1 MNFSLY
7 IAKRYLKSN
16 SKNTAI
22 NTINWIA
29 SIGIIAGSMAL
40 FVVLSVFSGLIDF
53 SLSFTNTIDPD
64 LKVIPKTGKFFDFNP
79 DEAQE
84 LAKLNDIAFYS
95 KTVEERLLFTFD
107 GKQQVANLKGV
118 DTLFTKVSTVENGLY
133 GGQWIEPGTLQVV
146 VGYGISQ
153 KLSMGL
159 MDFNNTLQVFVPKA
173 GKGEINSPEDAFLT
187 QTLVPIGMYAIS
199 EDIDLKYIF
208 CDLPLA
214 QEMLFLKQNQLS
226 AIELK
231 LKPNA
236 NEKEVVQALNTIFKN
251 KVIIKNRAQLN
262 DSLYKM
268 LNTENIA
275 VYLIFTLVIIVVL
288 FNLIGALI
296 MMILEKKSNLKTL
309 FNLGV
314 EIKNLKNI
322 FLFQGTILCF
332 IGSLIGLFLGIALV
346 LAQDYFNFIM
356 ITDTLAY
363 PVKFTIQN
371 VAIVLATVTVLGFI
385 ASYIA
390 ASRVNKKLVEH

>member
-1 MNFSLY
+1 LNFSLY

-53 SLSFTNTIDPD
+53 SLSFTNTVDPD
-64 LKVIPKTGKFFDFNP
+64 LKIVPKSGKFFAFNP
-79 DEAQE
+79 SEVQQLDN
-84 LAKLNDIAFYS
+84 LKDIAYYS

-118 DTLFTKVSTVENGLY
+118 DSLFTKVSTINEGLY
-133 GGQWIEPGTLQVV
+133 DGDWIEPRTLQVV

-159 MDFNNTLQVFVPKA
+159 MDFNNAFQAFVPKA

-187 QTLVPIGMYAIS
+187 QTLVPIGTYAIS
-199 EDIDLKYIF
+199 DEIDLKYVF
-208 CDLPLA
+208 CDLPLL
-214 QEMLFLKQNQLS
+214 QEMLFLKANQLS
-226 AIELK
+226 AIEFK

-236 NEKEVVQALNTIFKN
+236 DEATVVQELNTIFKD
-251 KVIIKNRAQLN
+251 KVIVKNRAQLN

-296 MMILEKKSNLKTL
+296 MMILEKKGNLKTL
-309 FNLGV
+309 YNLGT
-314 EIKNLKNI
+314 EMNSLKNI
-322 FLFQGTILCF
+322 FLFQGTLLCF
-332 IGSLIGLFLGIALV
+332 IGTLIGLFLGVAIVLV
-346 LAQDYFNFIM
+346 QDYFKLIM
-356 ITDTLAY
+356 VSEAFAY
-363 PVKFTIQN
+363 PVKLTIEN
-371 VAIVLATVTVLGFI
+371 FLIVLTTVSVLGFI
-385 ASYIA
+385 ASFIA
-390 ASRVNKKLVEH
+390 ASRVNKKLLE

>member
-1 MNFSLY
+1 LNFSLY

-29 SIGIIAGSMAL
+29 SIGIIAGAMAL

-64 LKVIPKTGKFFDFNP
+64 LKVVPITGKFLTLNP
-79 DEAQE
+79 KEVEE
-84 LAKLNDIAFYS
+84 LAKLKDVALYS

-118 DTLFTKVSTVENGLY
+118 DTLFTKVSTVEDGLY
-133 GGQWIEPGTLQVV
+133 GGEWIEPSTLQVV

-159 MDFNNTLQVFVPKA
+159 MDFNNAFQVFVPKA
-173 GKGEINSPEDAFLT
+173 GKGDINSSDDAFLT

-199 EDIDLKYIF
+199 EDIDIKYVF

-214 QEMLFLKQNQLS
+214 QEMLFLKPNQLS
-226 AIELK
+226 AIEFK

-236 NEKEVVQALNTIFKN
+236 DEARVAQELKNIFKN
-251 KVIIKNRAQLN
+251 KGIVKNREQLN

-296 MMILEKKSNLKTL
+296 MMILEKKGNLKTL
-309 FNLGV
+309 YNLGT
-314 EIKNLKNI
+314 EIKSLKNI
-322 FLFQGTILCF
+322 FLFQGTLLCF
-332 IGSLIGLFLGIALV
+332 IGALIGLFLGVAIV
-346 LAQDYFNFIM
+346 LTQDYFKLIM

-371 VAIVLATVTVLGFI
+371 ILVVLATVTILGFV

-390 ASRVNKKLVEH
+390 ASSVNKKLLE

>member
-1 MNFSLY
+1 LNFSLY

-29 SIGIIAGSMAL
+29 SIGIIAGAMAL

-53 SLSFTNTIDPD
+53 SLSFSNTIDPD
-64 LKVIPKTGKFFDFNP
+64 LKIMPRTGKFFALEP
-79 DEAQE
+79 GEE
-84 LAKLNDIAFYS
+84 TEISKLKDVAFYS
-95 KTVEERLLFTFD
+95 KTVEERLLFTFN

-118 DTLFTKVSTVENGLY
+118 DTLFTRVSTVEDGLY
-133 GGQWIEPGTLQVV
+133 GGQWIEPSTLQVV

-159 MDFNNTLQVFVPKA
+159 MDFNNALQVFVPKA
-173 GKGEINSPEDAFLT
+173 GKGDINSPDDAFLT

-199 EDIDLKYIF
+199 EDIDMKYVF

-214 QEMLFLKQNQLS
+214 QEMLFLKSNQFS
-226 AIELK
+226 SIEFK
-231 LKPNA
+231 LKPYA
-236 NEKEVVQALNTIFKN
+236 DEAKVVQELNTIFKK
-251 KVIIKNRAQLN
+251 KVLVKNRAQLN

-296 MMILEKKSNLKTL
+296 MMILEKKGNLKTL
-309 FNLGV
+309 YNLGT
-314 EIKNLKNI
+314 EIKSLKNI
-322 FLFQGTILCF
+322 FLFQGTLLCF
-332 IGSLIGLFLGIALV
+332 IGALIGLFLGVTIV
-346 LAQDYFNFIM
+346 LAQDYFKLIM
-356 ITDTLAY
+356 ITETLAY
-363 PVKFTIQN
+363 PVKFTVQN
-371 VAIVLATVTVLGFI
+371 ILIVLATVTILGFV

-390 ASRVNKKLVEH
+390 ASRVNKKLLE

>member
-64 LKVIPKTGKFFDFNP
+64 LKIVPKSGKFFDLNP
-79 DEAQE
+79 SEVQE
-84 LAKLNDIAFYS
+84 LSNLKDVTFYS

-107 GKQQVANLKGV
+107 GKQQVAYLKGV
-118 DTLFTKVSTVENGLY
+118 DTLFIKVSTVEDSVYDGN
-133 GGQWIEPGTLQVV
+133 WVEPGTLQVV

-159 MDFNNTLQVFVPKA
+159 MDFNNSFQVFVPKA
-173 GKGEINSPEDAFLT
+173 GKGDIDSAEDAFLT
-187 QTLVPIGMYAIS
+187 QTLVPIGTYAIS
-199 EDIDLKYIF
+199 EDIDLKYVF

-214 QEMLFLKQNQLS
+214 QELLFLKKNQLS
-226 AIELK
+226 SIEFK

-236 NEKEVVQALNTIFKN
+236 DEAKVVQELNTIFKE
-251 KVIIKNRAQLN
+251 KVIVKNRAQLN
-262 DSLYKM
+262 DALYKM

-296 MMILEKKSNLKTL
+296 MMILEKKGNLKTL
-309 FNLGV
+309 YNLGT
-314 EIKNLKNI
+314 EIKKLKNI
-322 FLFQGTILCF
+322 FLFQGTLLCF
-332 IGSLIGLFLGIALV
+332 IGALIGLFLGVTIV
-346 LAQDYFNFIM
+346 LAQDYFKLIM
-356 ITDTLAY
+356 VNDTFAF
-363 PVKFTIQN
+363 PVKLTIEN
-371 VAIVLATVTVLGFI
+371 FFIVLATVSVLGFI
-385 ASYIA
+385 ASLIA
-390 ASRVNKKLVEH
+390 ASRVNKKLLE

>member
-1 MNFSLY
+1 LNFSLY

-53 SLSFTNTIDPD
+53 SLSFTNTVDPD
-64 LKVIPKTGKFFDFNP
+64 LKIVPKSGKFFAFNP
-79 DEAQE
+79 SEVQQLDN
-84 LAKLNDIAFYS
+84 LKDIAYYS

-118 DTLFTKVSTVENGLY
+118 DSLFTKVSTINEGLY
-133 GGQWIEPGTLQVV
+133 DGDWIEPRTLQVV

-159 MDFNNTLQVFVPKA
+159 MDFNNAFQVFVPKA

-187 QTLVPIGMYAIS
+187 QTLVPIGTYAIS
-199 EDIDLKYIF
+199 DEIDLKYVF
-208 CDLPLA
+208 CDLPLL
-214 QEMLFLKQNQLS
+214 QEMLFLKANQLS
-226 AIELK
+226 AIEFK

-236 NEKEVVQALNTIFKN
+236 DEATVVQELNTIFKD
-251 KVIIKNRAQLN
+251 KVIVKNRAQLN

-296 MMILEKKSNLKTL
+296 MMILEKKGNLKTL
-309 FNLGV
+309 YNLGT
-314 EIKNLKNI
+314 EMNSLKNI
-322 FLFQGTILCF
+322 FLFQGTLLCF
-332 IGSLIGLFLGIALV
+332 IGTLIGLFLGVAIVLV
-346 LAQDYFNFIM
+346 QDYFKLIM
-356 ITDTLAY
+356 VSEAFAY
-363 PVKFTIQN
+363 PVKLTIEN
-371 VAIVLATVTVLGFI
+371 FLIVLTTVSVLGFI
-385 ASYIA
+385 ASFIA
-390 ASRVNKKLVEH
+390 ASRVNKKLLE

>member
-64 LKVIPKTGKFFDFNP
+64 LKIVPKAGKFLTLT
-79 DEAQE
+79 EEETAQ
-84 LAKLNDIAFYS
+84 LNKLTDITHYS
-95 KTVEERLLFTFD
+95 KTVEERLLFTFND
-107 GKQQVANLKGV
+107 KQQVANLKGV
-118 DTLFTKVSTVENGLY
+118 DSLFTKVSTVEEGLY

-159 MDFNNTLQVFVPKA
+159 MDFHNSFQVFVPKA
-173 GKGEINSPEDAFLT
+173 GKGEINTPEDAFLT

-199 EDIDLKYIF
+199 EEIDLKYVF
-208 CDLPLA
+208 CDLELA
-214 QEMLFLKQNQLS
+214 QEMLFLKPNQFS
-226 AIELK
+226 SIELK
-231 LKPNA
+231 LKPNTDENKVLQQLKA
-236 NEKEVVQALNTIFKN
+236 IFKD
-251 KVIIKNRAQLN
+251 KVIVKNRAQLN

-296 MMILEKKSNLKTL
+296 MMILEKKANLKTL
-309 FNLGV
+309 YNLGT
-314 EIKNLKNI
+314 EIKSLKNI
-322 FLFQGTILCF
+322 FLFQGTLLCF
-332 IGSLIGLFLGIALV
+332 IGALIGLVLGIVIV
-346 LAQDYFNFIM
+346 LMQDYFKLIM

-363 PVKFTIQN
+363 PVKLTLQN
-371 VAIVLATVTVLGFI
+371 SIIVLATVTVLGFV

-390 ASRVNKKLVEH
+390 ASRVNKKLLE

>member
-64 LKVIPKTGKFFDFNP
+64 LKIVPKAGKFLTLT
-79 DEAQE
+79 EEETAQ
-84 LAKLNDIAFYS
+84 LNKLTDITHYS
-95 KTVEERLLFTFD
+95 KTVEERLLFTFND
-107 GKQQVANLKGV
+107 KQQVANLKGV
-118 DTLFTKVSTVENGLY
+118 DSLFTKVSTVEEGLY

-159 MDFNNTLQVFVPKA
+159 LDFHNSFQVFVPKA
-173 GKGEINSPEDAFLT
+173 GKGEINTPEDAFLT

-199 EDIDLKYIF
+199 EEIDLKYVF
-208 CDLPLA
+208 CDLELA
-214 QEMLFLKQNQLS
+214 QEMLFLKPNQFS
-226 AIELK
+226 SIELK
-231 LKPNA
+231 LKPNTDENKVLQQLKA
-236 NEKEVVQALNTIFKN
+236 IFKD
-251 KVIIKNRAQLN
+251 KVIVKNRAQLN

-296 MMILEKKSNLKTL
+296 MMILEKKANLKTL
-309 FNLGV
+309 YNLGT
-314 EIKNLKNI
+314 EIKSLKNI
-322 FLFQGTILCF
+322 FLFQGTLLCF
-332 IGSLIGLFLGIALV
+332 IGALIGLVLGIVIV
-346 LAQDYFNFIM
+346 LMQDYFKLIM

-363 PVKFTIQN
+363 PVKLTLQN
-371 VAIVLATVTVLGFI
+371 SIIVLATVTILGFV

-390 ASRVNKKLVEH
+390 ASRVNKKLLE

>member
-64 LKVIPKTGKFFDFNP
+64 LKIVPKAGKFLKLT
-79 DEAQE
+79 EEETAQIN
-84 LAKLNDIAFYS
+84 KLTDITHYS
-95 KTVEERLLFTFD
+95 KTVEERLLFTFND
-107 GKQQVANLKGV
+107 KQQVANLKGV
-118 DTLFTKVSTVENGLY
+118 DSLFTKVSTVEEGLY

-159 MDFNNTLQVFVPKA
+159 VDFHNSFQVFVPKA
-173 GKGEINSPEDAFLT
+173 GKGEINTPEDAFLT

-199 EDIDLKYIF
+199 EEIDLKYVF
-208 CDLPLA
+208 CDLELA
-214 QEMLFLKQNQLS
+214 QEMLFLKPNQFS
-226 AIELK
+226 SIELK
-231 LKPNA
+231 LKPNTDENKVLQQLKA
-236 NEKEVVQALNTIFKN
+236 IFKD
-251 KVIIKNRAQLN
+251 KVIVKNRAQLN

-296 MMILEKKSNLKTL
+296 MMILEKKANLKTL
-309 FNLGV
+309 YNLGT
-314 EIKNLKNI
+314 EIKSLKNI
-322 FLFQGTILCF
+322 FLFQGTLLCF
-332 IGSLIGLFLGIALV
+332 IGALIGLVLGIVIV
-346 LAQDYFNFIM
+346 LMQDYFKLIM

-363 PVKFTIQN
+363 PVKLTLQN
-371 VAIVLATVTVLGFI
+371 SIIVLATVTVLGFV

-390 ASRVNKKLVEH
+390 ASRVNKKLLE

>member
-1 MNFSLY
+1 LNFSLY

-53 SLSFTNTIDPD
+53 SLSFTNTVDPD
-64 LKVIPKTGKFFDFNP
+64 LKIVPKSGKFFAFNP
-79 DEAQE
+79 SEAQQ
-84 LAKLNDIAFYS
+84 LDNLKDVAYYS

-118 DTLFTKVSTVENGLY
+118 DSLFTKVSTINEGLY
-133 GGQWIEPGTLQVV
+133 DGDWIEPRTLQVV

-159 MDFNNTLQVFVPKA
+159 MDFNNAFQVFVPKA

-187 QTLVPIGMYAIS
+187 QTLVPIGTYAIS
-199 EDIDLKYIF
+199 DDIDLKYVF
-208 CDLPLA
+208 CDLPLL
-214 QEMLFLKQNQLS
+214 QEMLFLKANQLS
-226 AIELK
+226 AIEFK
-231 LKPNA
+231 LNPNVDEA
-236 NEKEVVQALNTIFKN
+236 KVVQELNIIFKD
-251 KVIIKNRAQLN
+251 KVIVKNRAQLN

-296 MMILEKKSNLKTL
+296 MMILEKKGNLKTL
-309 FNLGV
+309 YNLGT
-314 EIKNLKNI
+314 EMNSLKNI
-322 FLFQGTILCF
+322 FLFQGTLLCF
-332 IGSLIGLFLGIALV
+332 IGTLIGLFLGVAIVLV
-346 LAQDYFNFIM
+346 QDYFKLIM
-356 ITDTLAY
+356 VSEAFAY
-363 PVKFTIQN
+363 PVKLTIEN
-371 VAIVLATVTVLGFI
+371 FLIVLATVSVLGFI
-385 ASYIA
+385 ASFIA
-390 ASRVNKKLVEH
+390 ASRVNKKLLE

>member
-53 SLSFTNTIDPD
+53 SLSFTNTVDPD
-64 LKVIPKTGKFFDFNP
+64 LKIVPKSGKFFAFNP
-79 DEAQE
+79 SEAQQ
-84 LAKLNDIAFYS
+84 LDNLKDVAYYS

-118 DTLFTKVSTVENGLY
+118 DSLFTKVSTINEGLY
-133 GGQWIEPGTLQVV
+133 DGDWIEPRTLQVV

-159 MDFNNTLQVFVPKA
+159 MDFNNAFQVFVPKA

-187 QTLVPIGMYAIS
+187 QTLVPIGTYAIS
-199 EDIDLKYIF
+199 DDIDLKYVF
-208 CDLPLA
+208 CDLPLL
-214 QEMLFLKQNQLS
+214 QEMLFLKANQLS
-226 AIELK
+226 AIEFK
-231 LKPNA
+231 LNPNVDEA
-236 NEKEVVQALNTIFKN
+236 KVVQELNIIFKD
-251 KVIIKNRAQLN
+251 KVIVKNRAQLN

-296 MMILEKKSNLKTL
+296 MMILEKKGNLKTL
-309 FNLGV
+309 YNLGA

-322 FLFQGTILCF
+322 FLFQGTLLCF
-332 IGSLIGLFLGIALV
+332 IGALIGLFLGVAIV
-346 LAQDYFNFIM
+346 LAQDYFKLIM
-356 ITDTLAY
+356 VSETFAY
-363 PVKFTIQN
+363 PVKLTIKN
-371 VAIVLATVTVLGFI
+371 FLIVLATVSVLGFI
-385 ASYIA
+385 ASFIA
-390 ASRVNKKLVEH
+390 ASRVNKKLLE

>member
-1 MNFSLY
+1 LNFSLY

-64 LKVIPKTGKFFDFNP
+64 LKIVPKSGKFFAFNSS
-79 DEAQE
+79 EAE
-84 LAKLNDIAFYS
+84 ALSKLKDVAFYS
-95 KTVEERLLFTFD
+95 QTVEERLLFTFD

-118 DTLFTKVSTVENGLY
+118 DTLFTKVSTVEEGLY
-133 GGQWIEPGTLQVV
+133 GGDWIEPSTLQVV
-146 VGYGISQ
+146 VGSGISQ

-159 MDFNNTLQVFVPKA
+159 MDFNNAFQVFVPKA
-173 GKGEINSPEDAFLT
+173 GKGDINTPDDAFLT
-187 QTLVPIGMYAIS
+187 QMLVPIGMYAIS
-199 EDIDLKYIF
+199 EDIDLKYVF

-214 QEMLFLKQNQLS
+214 QEMLFLKPNQLS
-226 AIELK
+226 SIELK
-231 LKPNA
+231 LQPNA
-236 NEKEVVQALNTIFKN
+236 EEVKVVEELNKIFEN
-251 KVIIKNRAQLN
+251 KVIVKNRAQLN

-296 MMILEKKSNLKTL
+296 MMILEKKGNLKTL
-309 FNLGV
+309 YNLGT
-314 EIKNLKNI
+314 EIKSLKNI
-322 FLFQGTILCF
+322 FLFQGTLLCF
-332 IGSLIGLFLGIALV
+332 IGSLIGLFLGIAII
-346 LAQDYFNFIM
+346 LAQDYFQLIM
-356 ITDTLAY
+356 INETFAY

-371 VAIVLATVTVLGFI
+371 VLIVLATVTVLGFV

-390 ASRVNKKLVEH
+390 ASRVNKKLLE

>member
-1 MNFSLY
+1 LNFSLY

-29 SIGIIAGSMAL
+29 SIGIIAGAMAL

-64 LKVIPKTGKFFDFNP
+64 LKVVPITGKFLTLNP
-79 DEAQE
+79 KEVEE
-84 LAKLNDIAFYS
+84 LAKLKDVALYS

-118 DTLFTKVSTVENGLY
+118 DTLFTKVSTVEDGLY
-133 GGQWIEPGTLQVV
+133 GGEWIEPSTLQVV

-159 MDFNNTLQVFVPKA
+159 MDFNNAFQVFVPKA
-173 GKGEINSPEDAFLT
+173 GKGDINNSDDAFLT

-199 EDIDLKYIF
+199 EDIDIKYVF

-214 QEMLFLKQNQLS
+214 QEMLFLKPNQLS
-226 AIELK
+226 AIEFK

-236 NEKEVVQALNTIFKN
+236 DEARVAQELKNIFKN
-251 KVIIKNRAQLN
+251 KGIVKNREQLN

-296 MMILEKKSNLKTL
+296 MMILEKKGNLKTL
-309 FNLGV
+309 YNLGT
-314 EIKNLKNI
+314 EIKSLKSI
-322 FLFQGTILCF
+322 FLFQGTLLCF
-332 IGSLIGLFLGIALV
+332 IGALIGLFLGVAIV
-346 LAQDYFNFIM
+346 LTQDYFKLIM

-371 VAIVLATVTVLGFI
+371 ILVVLATVTILGFV

-390 ASRVNKKLVEH
+390 ASSVNKKLLE